1 MWSHNNRTINRF
13 STQRLL
19 EKVSP
24 LLKIPSLAPALSRH
38 LLVASGPT
46 RPLSLVRQQQCQ
58 RLTITFNPSLSF
70 TDPLSSFSWSPYGL
84 LLLNHFQ
91 FPHVS
96 LLAFG
101 HLGYPGSWVSSWS
114 QLFIVCPRSIG
125 RPSSAPELGPSLAF
139 LNTHS
144 LSWFKMNGT
153 PPSLEEKVRHCGAG
167 IEGSPL
173 SLCHPRHRKSLHDW
187 AMTF

>member
-1 MWSHNNRTINRF
+1 M
-13 STQRLL
+13 
-19 EKVSP
+19 
-24 LLKIPSLAPALSRH
+24 
-38 LLVASGPT
+38 
-46 RPLSLVRQQQCQ
+46 
-58 RLTITFNPSLSF
+58 
-70 TDPLSSFSWSPYGL
+70 
-84 LLLNHFQ
+84 
-91 FPHVS
+91 S

-101 HLGYPGSWVSSWS
+101 LLGYPGSWVSSWS
-114 QLFIVCPRSIG
+114 QLFIVCLRSIG

-167 IEGSPL
+167 IEGSLSL

-187 AMTF
+187 AMTFKPGGRPVVEIGMTKSDMVLAVVD